1 MTHPTDEELD
11 ALVKRAMV
19 IDPLLEVDFDTQR
32 DVVQDP
38 YGAWEAIETALYL
51 IRDQTAAITAQRAQ
65 LAEVR
70 HLMHMRHQ
78 EMLTAD
84 GLMRKH
90 QVRADRAEAAL
101 AAQIE
106 EMETCGDCMGSG
118 YGGHPDSGVLCHE
131 CGGSGAIRTQ
141 PHDRTA
147 LDRMLRA
154 EREKAL
160 REAAEYVGK
169 ASNTFPDN
177 IAWAVEDLANAI
189 LTMIEHQ

>member
-11 ALVKRAMV
+11 APSDPVSHAYIVDGQCDHTITALRAKLAEADLAALS
-19 IDPLLEVDFDTQR
+19 DPLVVHMNMLNGRIAKPSVNGIVHIYAGELVSLE
-32 DVVQDP
+32 
-38 YGAWEAIETALYL
+38 
-51 IRDQTAAITAQRAQ
+51 Q
-65 LAEVR
+65 L
-70 HLMHMRHQ
+70 Q
-78 EMLTAD
+78 
-84 GLMRKH
+84 
-90 QVRADRAEAAL
+90 AAL

-106 EMETCGDCMGSG
+106 ADAGIADSHN
-118 YGGHPDSGVLCHE
+118 YGFMSMTDADMRAVTIVN
-131 CGGSGAIRTQ
+131 AIRNQ

-147 LDRMLRA
+147 LDRMLLA